1 MATRRNPLAGRYF
14 NSPGIASAMSN
25 LASAFA
31 PPGADEVLG
40 WAKANAARDEAS
52 RLSALWEAA
61 GDDFDRMGVA
71 VGQWN
76 PNQSYYSVDQ
86 SNATTRRG
94 QDIDATVAR
103 EKFAADNERALATNT
118 ADNQRQAIT
127 SMYGALNPGQVAPA
141 VPAEIMEHL
150 GLPAIDERAGAP
162 KLISESEQKALERQR
177 LLENGLLT
185 DEMLVQGI
193 MSDAPVEQV
202 LTDDGPRFASR
213 YDAIGQQPY
222 DKPGTSSIK
231 MYRTSDGRQGRTV
244 DGLKDMMTG
253 ETIPADATVGSIS
266 DTSETFGTSELSKAR
281 DNILG
286 RRAGLTSMINQVTAI
301 DEQLAQANAD
311 QAIGLIGSAARV
323 FNDVATQA
331 GAALRAAGVDVPE
344 GLRDVQLYQDSFRS
358 MGVQNANLQSALLD
372 LAYATAQAREP
383 GRLTEADVERALNTI
398 GANLQD
404 PQAMRQVL
412 RGAVERAKTDYNAVE
427 SVYFDQYGDSL
438 NMQRAQFPDLPGMGN
453 PDAPEDD
460 EALFKRYGI
469 Q

>member
-40 WAKANAARDEAS
+40 WAKANALRDEEA
-52 RLSALWEAA
+52 RKTAMWEAA
-61 GDDFDRMGVA
+61 GGNVDLQA
-71 VGQWN
+71 AILELYT
-76 PNQSYYSVDQ
+76 PNQSFYAVDQ

-103 EKFAADNERALATNT
+103 EKFAADNDRALKEALIGLGNT
-118 ADNQRQAIT
+118 KLGHGDA
-127 SMYGALNPGQVAPA
+127 MPG
-141 VPAEIMEHL
+141 VPPELAEAL
-150 GLPAIDERAGAP
+150 GLPAFPAQTGAALGAP
-162 KLISESEQKALERQR
+162 QAPLSETEVKGAERQR
-177 LLENGLLT
+177 LHNSGLLT
-185 DEMLVQGI
+185 DDMLVQEI
-193 MSDAPVEQV
+193 MGSTPVETV
-202 LTDDGPRFASR
+202 LTEDGPRFASR

-244 DGLKDMMTG
+244 DGLTDMTTG
-253 ETIPADATVGSIS
+253 ESLPADATVGSIS

-286 RRAGLTSMINQVTAI
+286 RRAGLTSMINQVAAL

-383 GRLTEADVERALNTI
+383 GRLTEADIERALNTI

-412 RGAVERAKTDYNAVE
+412 RGAVERAKTDYSAFE